1 MDQDK
6 QIRINQH
13 IKRLAEVDYKL
24 ILLKEQQDK
33 LNQEIIL
40 KQTERLNI
48 LIKIESEKSC
58 PF

>member
-1 MDQDK
+1 MEK
-6 QIRINQH
+6 QERIQQF
-13 IKRLAEVDYKL
+13 IKDLAVVDYKL